1 MKKNCKLK
9 TPFPLERLNSLQL
22 GSMDGHRDSLV
33 ERGFIITRSIK
44 SFLNDKHAIIIG
56 PFGSGKSAIFNLLKN
71 KSPSLPIY
79 TDDLIVSIDE
89 QVQFHELREDAATI
103 FTSLSEALTYQLLW
117 KFQVC
122 RRIAEEIAILDG
134 FPNSPEEKYL
144 SEFISRTGG
153 QGGHLSILSRM
164 KDLLKNIS
172 IRIKTNLSN
181 SPIDVEIQKDP
192 AKTIKNI
199 ELNLDKVISNISK
212 IITQRNIRQCT
223 VIIDKLDKF
232 VAGEDYST
240 QKKYIEALIQLED
253 DLYSIKYIGFKI
265 FIRSDLYDRLDF
277 SSLGPDKAEDN
288 TLRLDWSKE
297 EIRSFVAKRLYI
309 ALAEAGI
316 WSLQEIIESSDLSD
330 YSLRWY
336 ERQLLADEKSSI
348 KYKVAHLYNKAFGRK
363 RNKRTLFEKLDL
375 AIINKLFDPD
385 LVHEGFD
392 GKPKDIDCQDFFD
405 SHFLDGNNICTPR
418 YMLVFLKELLDETN
432 TYYLQSPNIRIAP
445 VLFNGEWI
453 YKLFPSAIV
462 YKSYIQSKE
471 KFIRH
476 VSKVDERWSVYISAL
491 LEKSAGKTTI
501 DYKWIRNNIQFDSNQ
516 DEQSLHFIIYLKV
529 IGFLKVK
536 KYDVDIKKRNFE
548 LPILYR
554 KAIGTVKYTA

>member
-9 TPFPLERLNSLQL
+9 NPFPLERLNSLQL
-22 GSMDGHRDSLV
+22 GSMDGHRDSLI
-33 ERGFIITRSIK
+33 ERGFITTRSIK
-44 SFLNDKHAIIIG
+44 SFLNDRHSIIIG

-71 KSPSLPIY
+71 KSQSLPIY
-79 TDDLIVSIDE
+79 RDDLIVSIDE
-89 QVQFHELREDAATI
+89 QVQFHELREDAAKI
-103 FTSLSEALTYQLLW
+103 FTSLSETLTYQLLW

-122 RRIAEEIAILDG
+122 RRIAEEIANLDE

-144 SEFISRTGG
+144 CEFISRTGG
-153 QGGHLSILSRM
+153 QGGHLSILFRM

-181 SPIDVEIQKDP
+181 SPVDVEIQSNP
-192 AKTIKNI
+192 AKSIKNI

-212 IITQRNIRQCT
+212 SITQRNIRQCT

-253 DLYSIKYIGFKI
+253 DLYGIQSIGFKI

-316 WSLQEIIESSDLSD
+316 WNLQDIIESSDLSD

-348 KYKVAHLYNKAFGRK
+348 KYKVAHLYNRAFGRK

-418 YMLVFLKELLDETN
+418 YMLVFLKELLDEAN
-432 TYYLQSPNIRIAP
+432 SYYLQSPNIRIAP

-453 YKLFPSAIV
+453 YKLFPSEIV
-462 YKSYIQSKE
+462 YKSYIKSKE

-476 VSKVDERWSVYISAL
+476 VSKVDERWSSYISAL

-501 DYKWIRNNIQFDSNQ
+501 DYKWIRNNIQFDCNQ

-536 KYDVDIKKRNFE
+536 KYDVDIKKRIFE